1 MSGAGEELRLYR
13 TVLETSG
20 ELIWSLDREGRW
32 TSLNPLAAR
41 RIYGREAAEL
51 LGRPFTELVA
61 RELRERDYAVFQRVL
76 GGEALF
82 DHETRHMRSDG
93 GVVDLS
99 FNAVALRDAAGRVLG
114 TAGTARDISERKRAA
129 AALHETVA
137 KLRLAV
143 EAADLHYWEWDA
155 ESGRMHWGRTPAFSP
170 DDLEGTLAAAIA
182 RREPFE
188 IEYRA
193 SAPDG
198 EQRWVAARGV
208 PMADAAGRPYRMIG
222 VSQDISARKAREEAV
237 RFLAYHDSL
246 TGLPNRR
253 LLDDRLTQ
261 AIHLAQRR
269 DRKLAVML
277 IDLDD
282 FKEVNDSL
290 GHRAG
295 DAVLREVAQRLAMCV
310 RKADTLA
317 RHGGDE
323 FVIVVSDIQA
333 DADCRMVAEKVL
345 RSLGAPFRVEGRA
358 IALGA
363 SVGISLFPADAAD
376 GDALLRNADAAMY
389 RAKEQGRNQYR
400 FYGR

>member
-1 MSGAGEELRLYR
+1 MSGADEELRLYR

-32 TSLNPLAAR
+32 TSLNPPAAR
-41 RIYGREAAEL
+41 RIYGREPAEL
-51 LGRPFTELVA
+51 LGRPFTEVVA
-61 RELRERDYAVFQRVL
+61 NELRERDHAVFQRVL

-82 DHETRHMRSDG
+82 EHETRHLRSDG
-93 GVVDLS
+93 APVDLS

-114 TAGTARDISERKRAA
+114 AAGTARDIGERKRAA
-129 AALHETVA
+129 AVLHETVA

-155 ESGRMHWGRTPAFSP
+155 ESGRMHWGRSP
-170 DDLEGTLAAAIA
+170 DFPPDDAEGTLAAAIA
-182 RREPFE
+182 RREPFQ

-193 SAPDG
+193 SAADG
-198 EQRWVAARGV
+198 EPRWVAARGV
-208 PMADAAGRPYRMIG
+208 PMADAAGGAPRMIG

-253 LLDDRLTQ
+253 LLDDRLAQ

-269 DRKLAVML
+269 DSKLAVML

-282 FKEVNDSL
+282 FKAVNDSL

-295 DAVLREVAQRLAMCV
+295 DAVLREVAQRLALCV

-345 RSLGAPFRVEGRA
+345 KSLAAPLQVEGRA
-358 IALGA
+358 LALGA
-363 SVGISLFPADAAD
+363 SVGISLFPGDAAD

-389 RAKEQGRNQYR
+389 RAKQQGRHQYR

>member
-1 MSGAGEELRLYR
+1 LSGTDDELRLYR

-51 LGRPFTELVA
+51 LGRHFTEVVA
-61 RELRERDYAVFQRVL
+61 RELRERDTAVFRRVL
-76 GGEALF
+76 EGQPVF
-82 DHETRHMRSDG
+82 DHETRHVRSDG
-93 GVVDLS
+93 APIDLS
-99 FNAVALRDAAGRVLG
+99 FSAAALRDAGGGVVGA
-114 TAGTARDISERKRAA
+114 AGTARDISERKRAA
-129 AALHETVA
+129 AALHETVQ

-143 EAADLHYWEWDA
+143 DAADLHYWEWDA
-155 ESGRMHWGRTPAFSP
+155 ASGLRWGGGIAPVP
-170 DDLEGTLAAAIA
+170 EDPEGSLRAAIA

-188 IEYRA
+188 IEYRVA
-193 SAPDG
+193 GADG
-198 EQRWVAARGV
+198 RPRWLAARGL
-208 PMADAAGRPYRMIG
+208 PMTGAAGEVHRMIG
-222 VSQDISARKAREEAV
+222 VCQDISESKAREEAV
-237 RFLAYHDSL
+237 RHLAYHDAL

-253 LLDDRLTQ
+253 LLDDRLAQ

-282 FKEVNDSL
+282 FKQVNDSL

-295 DAVLREVAQRLAMCV
+295 DAMLREVAARLSACV
-310 RKADTLA
+310 RRADTLA

-323 FVIVVSDIQA
+323 FVVVVSDVQA
-333 DADCRMVAEKVL
+333 DADCGLVAEKIL
-345 RSLGAPFRVEGRA
+345 RSLAAPFQIEGRA
-358 IALGA
+358 LGLGA
-363 SVGISLFPADAAD
+363 SIGISLFPSDAGD

-389 RAKEQGRNQYR
+389 SAKQQGRNQYR